1 MLLPCAV
8 FDMKNPTD
16 IRDPVATTSA
26 RPDSYDQRQTPLPGI
41 LIRTPSVV
49 NDNLTKP

>member
-16 IRDPVATTSA
+16 IRDPVATTST
-26 RPDSYDQRQTPLPGI
+26 RSDSYDR
-41 LIRTPSVV
+41 R
-49 NDNLTKP
+49 